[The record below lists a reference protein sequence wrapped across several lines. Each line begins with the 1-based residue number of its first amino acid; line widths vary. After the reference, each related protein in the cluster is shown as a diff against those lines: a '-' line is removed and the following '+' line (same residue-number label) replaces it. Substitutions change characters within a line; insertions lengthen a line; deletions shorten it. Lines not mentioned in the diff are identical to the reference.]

1 MKLPQRRSLTAET
14 ASVIQEMILSGE
26 IKHKLPG
33 ERDLAVRLQIGR
45 DTLRSALTELEKQGW
60 ISVGEH
66 GKRRKILK
74 TPSDDKKAK
83 RSRRIGFLSPKRL
96 EELPPTMLLEL
107 DHMREMLARKDI
119 SLELQ
124 SPPIFASSRPASRLK
139 ELVES
144 AHYDAWILY
153 QTNERVQ
160 EWFLKQKIPSIVRGQ
175 VYPGIDLPSLDLDWR
190 AAGVHSA
197 SLLVRNGHRSIG
209 LMVPDTQLQ
218 GLFEVEKG
226 IQSALGKMA
235 SDITLHTITEQGTAE
250 AVASSLY
257 KICHAENP
265 PTAIITT
272 RSRQVLTLI
281 SWLASHRL
289 NIPQN
294 MSLVSLT
301 ADNVFEALVPR
312 ISYYKLDPSIMA
324 RGMVRKLETV
334 MKSQASEQ
342 KLLIP
347 DFVVGGSV
355 RDIG

>member
-1 MKLPQRRSLTAET
+1 
-14 ASVIQEMILSGE
+14 
-26 IKHKLPG
+26 
-33 ERDLAVRLQIGR
+33 
-45 DTLRSALTELEKQGW
+45 
-60 ISVGEH
+60 
-66 GKRRKILK
+66 
-74 TPSDDKKAK
+74 
-83 RSRRIGFLSPKRL
+83 
-96 EELPPTMLLEL
+96 
-107 DHMREMLARKDI
+107 MREMLARKDI